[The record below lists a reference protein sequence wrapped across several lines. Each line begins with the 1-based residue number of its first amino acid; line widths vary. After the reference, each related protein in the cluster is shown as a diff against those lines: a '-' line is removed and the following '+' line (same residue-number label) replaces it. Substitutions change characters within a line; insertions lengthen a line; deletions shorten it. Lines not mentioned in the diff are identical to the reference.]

1 MALQKSGKATHVAD
15 EKMLSILVSGNYI
28 ALEDKQKAL
37 DFAEKEDTHALEYLY
52 KENLITNDLL
62 GQAISEHFS
71 VVYADLNSHK
81 PPHDQIVEI
90 PEEIALKYRVVLFEK
105 RDTEYVVATDSPKAR
120 GLLGA
125 LKELFPQKK
134 IVLAFSLP
142 IDIDAILIE
151 YRKALSTRFASI
163 IETKDRRI
171 APTLIEEIVEE
182 ALVFR
187 ASDIHFEPREGEV
200 IIRFRIDGI
209 LKEAGRLPKDLY
221 ETVLNRIKVLGRLR
235 TDEHRA
241 AQDGAI
247 RFRTPTISVD
257 LRVSILPLIDGEKVV
272 IRVLSSYIRNF
283 TLGDIGLSD
292 AHQTILLAAAKKP
305 FGMILVTGPTGSG
318 KTTTLYSLIKIL
330 NNPEINIATIEDPVE
345 YKIEGVNHM
354 SVNNQTNLS
363 FAEGLRSIVRQDP
376 DIILVGEIRDKETAE
391 IAVNAALTGHLL
403 FSTFHANDAA
413 TAIPRLLDMGIESFL
428 LSSTLE
434 LVIGQRLV
442 RRICEQCKYSKEISK
457 EEVSN
462 LSPQAANMIQ
472 GKSLVAYEGKGC
484 EACNHSGFSGRTGVF
499 ELIPVGKEMQEC
511 IVASPNAHE
520 VWTLARTLGTQS
532 MFENGM
538 EKVLHG
544 ETTIAELVRV
554 VPPSRAE

>member
-1 MALQKSGKATHVAD
+1 MAIQKSGKATQVAD

-28 ALEDKQKAL
+28 AEEDKQKAL

-90 PEEIALKYRVVLFEK
+90 PEEIATKYRVVLFEK
-105 RDTEYVVATDSPKAR
+105 RDTEYVIATDGPKAR
-120 GLLGA
+120 GLLGV

-134 IVLAFSLP
+134 IVIAFSLP

-292 AHQTILLAAAKKP
+292 AHQKILLDAAKKP

-376 DIILVGEIRDKETAE
+376 DVILVGEIRDKETAE

-457 EEVSN
+457 EEVSQ
-462 LSPQAANMIQ
+462 LSPQAAQMIT

-484 EACNHSGFSGRTGVF
+484 EACNHSGYSGRTGVF
-499 ELIPVGKEMQEC
+499 ELVPVGKEMQEC
-511 IVASPNAHE
+511 IVTSPNAHE
-520 VWTLARTLGTQS
+520 VWALARTLGTQS